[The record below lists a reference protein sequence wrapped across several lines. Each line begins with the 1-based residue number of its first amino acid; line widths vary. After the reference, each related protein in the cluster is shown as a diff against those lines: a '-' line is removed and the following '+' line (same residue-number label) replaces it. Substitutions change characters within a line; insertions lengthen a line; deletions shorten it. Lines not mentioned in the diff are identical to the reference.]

1 MLGPMERC
9 DHCDLL
15 VGAGC
20 ACSPSRRPASEH
32 SGAPE
37 SGTSPDSGFPPG
49 TILIS
54 PRRIA
59 HRLGCTHQ
67 SDSEIAAPLWG
78 WIIDP
83 DPHLWRR
90 ISPTNPARATHGN
103 TDRSAVRRCQSC
115 DS

>member
-1 MLGPMERC
+1 MERC

-15 VGAGC
+15 IGAGC
-20 ACSPSRRPASEH
+20 ACSFDRRPAP
-32 SGAPE
+32 GGG
-37 SGTSPDSGFPPG
+37 GTAKESPDSGFPPG

-54 PRRIA
+54 PRKVA

-67 SDSEIAAPLWG
+67 SDSEITAPLWG

-90 ISPTNPARATHGN
+90 ISESAPARATHGN
-103 TDRSAVRRCQSC
+103 TDRSATRRCQSC
-115 DS
+115 DT